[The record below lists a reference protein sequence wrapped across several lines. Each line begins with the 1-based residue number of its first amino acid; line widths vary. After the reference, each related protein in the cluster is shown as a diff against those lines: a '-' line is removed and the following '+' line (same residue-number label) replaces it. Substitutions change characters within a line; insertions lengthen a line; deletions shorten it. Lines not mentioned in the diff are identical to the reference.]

1 MKPLRLSR
9 GRIAAFYATVIAA
22 GLVVASAA
30 DIWPLRLVYNASASV
45 PIGFYTVQDAGEL
58 AAGDLVIARPPLR
71 AERMLVERR
80 YLGVG
85 VPLVKQIGA
94 VPGSTVCRNADRITI
109 DATPAAVARDVDGLG
124 RPLPRW
130 TGCRLLGPG
139 EIFLL
144 NSGVP
149 GSFDGRY
156 FGPSPA
162 RDIVGK
168 ATPLWTW

>member
-1 MKPLRLSR
+1 MKPFRLSR
-9 GRIAAFYATVIAA
+9 GRIAAFYATVTAT

-45 PIGFYTVQDAGEL
+45 PLGFYTVRDTGEL

-71 AERMLVERR
+71 AERMLVERK
-80 YLGVG
+80 YLGVD

-94 VPGSTVCRNADRITI
+94 VPGSIVCRDADRITI
-109 DATPAAVARDVDGLG
+109 DATPAAMARDVDGLG

-139 EIFLL
+139 EVFLL

-162 RDIVGK
+162 RDIIGK

>member
-1 MKPLRLSR
+1 MKPLHLSR
-9 GRIAAFYATVIAA
+9 GRIVAFYATVIAA
-22 GLVVASAA
+22 GLVTASAA

-45 PIGFYTVQDAGEL
+45 PLGFYTVRDTGQL

-80 YLGVG
+80 YLGVD

-94 VPGSTVCRNADRITI
+94 VPGSTVCRDADRITI
-109 DATPAAVARDVDGLG
+109 DATPAAMARDVDGLG

-139 EIFLL
+139 ENLPAKLRRARLVRRPLFR
-144 NSGVP
+144 P
-149 GSFDGRY
+149 E
-156 FGPSPA
+156 PA
-162 RDIVGK
+162 RDIIGK

>member
-1 MKPLRLSR
+1 VKHLSLSR
-9 GRIAAFYATVIAA
+9 GRIAAFYATVLGT

-45 PIGFYTVQDAGEL
+45 PLGFYAVHDAGEL
-58 AAGDLVIARPPLR
+58 AAGDLVIAHPPLR
-71 AERMLVERR
+71 AEQLLVERR

-94 VPGSTVCRNADRITI
+94 VPGSTVCRDVDRITI
-109 DATPAAVARDVDGLG
+109 DGTPAAVARDADGLG
-124 RPLPRW
+124 RALPRW
-130 TGCRLLGPG
+130 TGCRQLGPG
-139 EIFLL
+139 DVFLL
-144 NSGVP
+144 NSGAP

>member
-1 MKPLRLSR
+1 MKTFRLSR
-9 GRIAAFYATVIAA
+9 GRIAAFYATVIAT

-45 PIGFYTVQDAGEL
+45 PIGFYTVRDAGEL

-71 AERMLVERR
+71 AERLLVDRQ
-80 YLGVG
+80 YLGIG

-94 VPGSTVCRNADRITI
+94 IPGSTVCRDADRITI
-109 DATPAAVARDVDGLG
+109 DATPAAVARDADGLG

-130 TGCRLLGPG
+130 NGCRKLGPG
-139 EIFLL
+139 EVFLL
-144 NSGVP
+144 NSEVP

-156 FGPSPA
+156 FGPSSA

>member
-1 MKPLRLSR
+1 MNPLRLSR
-9 GRIAAFYATVIAA
+9 GQVAAFYATLIGT
-22 GLVVASAA
+22 GLLVASAA

-45 PIGFYTVQDAGEL
+45 PLGFYAVRDAGEL
-58 AAGDLVIARPPLR
+58 SAGDLVIAHPPLS
-71 AERMLVERR
+71 AERMLVDRR

-94 VPGSTVCRNADRITI
+94 MPGSTVCRDADRITI
-109 DATPAAVARDVDGLG
+109 DGTPAAVARDADSLG
-124 RPLPRW
+124 RALPRW
-130 TGCRLLGPG
+130 SGCRELRPG
-139 EIFLL
+139 EVFLL

>member
-1 MKPLRLSR
+1 MTPLHLSR
-9 GRIAAFYATVIAA
+9 GRVAAFYATLIGA
-22 GLVVASAA
+22 GLLVASAA

-45 PIGFYTVQDAGEL
+45 PLGFYTVRDAREL
-58 AAGDLVIARPPLR
+58 VAGDLVIAHPPVR

-80 YLGVG
+80 YLGAG

-94 VPGSTVCRNADRITI
+94 IPGSTVCRDVDRITI
-109 DATPAAVARDVDGLG
+109 DGTPAAIARDTDGFG
-124 RPLPRW
+124 RALPRW
-130 TGCRLLGPG
+130 SGCRQLGPG
-139 EIFLL
+139 EVFLL
-144 NSGVP
+144 NAGVP

-162 RDIVGK
+162 RDIIGK

>member
-1 MKPLRLSR
+1 M
-9 GRIAAFYATVIAA
+9 
-22 GLVVASAA
+22 
-30 DIWPLRLVYNASASV
+30 RLVYNASASV
-45 PIGFYTVQDAGEL
+45 PLGFYTVRDTGEL

-71 AERMLVERR
+71 AERMLVERK
-80 YLGVG
+80 YLGVD

-94 VPGSTVCRNADRITI
+94 VPGSTVCRDADRITI
-109 DATPAAVARDVDGLG
+109 DATPAAMARDVDGFG

-139 EIFLL
+139 EVFLL

-162 RDIVGK
+162 RDIIGK

>member
-1 MKPLRLSR
+1 MKPFRLSR
-9 GRIAAFYATVIAA
+9 GRIAAFYATVIAT
-22 GLVVASAA
+22 GFVVASAA

-45 PIGFYTVQDAGEL
+45 PLGFYTVRDTGEL

-71 AERMLVERR
+71 AERLLVERR

-94 VPGSTVCRNADRITI
+94 VPGSTVCRDADRITI

-124 RPLPRW
+124 RALPRW

>member
-1 MKPLRLSR
+1 MTRLRFARSR
-9 GRIAAFYATVIAA
+9 VAAFNATLIGA

-45 PIGFYTVQDAGEL
+45 PLGFYTVREAGEL
-58 AAGDLVIARPPLR
+58 AAGDLVIAHPPLR
-71 AERMLVERR
+71 AERMLIERR

-94 VPGSTVCRNADRITI
+94 VPGSTVCRDADRITI
-109 DATPAAVARDVDGLG
+109 DGTPAAMARDADGFG
-124 RPLPRW
+124 RALPRW
-130 TGCRLLGPG
+130 SGCRHLGPG
-139 EIFLL
+139 EVFLL

-162 RDIVGK
+162 RDIIGK

>member
-1 MKPLRLSR
+1 MKPHLLSR
-9 GRIAAFYATVIAA
+9 GRVAAFYATLFGASLVI
-22 GLVVASAA
+22 ASAA

-45 PIGFYTVQDAGEL
+45 PIGFYSVGDTDEL
-58 AAGDLVIARPPLR
+58 AAGDLVIAHPPLR
-71 AERMLVERR
+71 AERLAVERR

-85 VPLVKQIGA
+85 VPLVKRIGA
-94 VPGSTVCRNADRITI
+94 VPGSTVCRDVDRITI
-109 DATPAAVARDVDGLG
+109 DGTPAAVAREADGLG
-124 RPLPRW
+124 RALPRW
-130 TGCRLLGPG
+130 TGCRQLGPG
-139 EIFLL
+139 EVLLL

-162 RDIVGK
+162 RDIIGK